1 MTSTHS
7 GPYKS
12 KLFNFLANQYQK
24 TADKFERALNQVKYT
39 TATTTQIVV
48 YPVYVAVQTI
58 RLGVKRLQQQ
68 AEKLLPQANEFVNE
82 EIEETSELQGPPG
95 DRPVRKVLD
104 VAAELVNDGPVA
116 DGGRESVRKTG
127 DEEIPAKSRNKYIRS
142 RFWEVKMRRAAN
154 HRGISSNS
162 KTAPYTVIV
171 GIACSLDN
179 GNLVLVTTGNK
190 VLDLLSQERQQRLN
204 RRILLEILCY
214 QRDRRLKEQLEQ
226 RPQNRELEPCARVAY
241 QETGPTQLWWQ
252 MLAWVETSPVAVKAN
267 LFEES
272 TLASIRDANIPAEK
286 EKAASSSLVIF
297 NANQRFQE
305 LSPSW
310 EEEGPAPKFE
320 PLMGLSQSSL
330 LLFLDAAIAA
340 LEKGDLA
347 QVFETQTQSNTKTAT
362 SPRQWHLPSAEK
374 LLPKSKVPTESI
386 WQGFLSQ
393 YFYPMAPLFGLGGLV
408 PSQEED
414 DLEYLEELG
423 AVKFSS
429 KSSSKSSATG
439 AKATE
444 VQLEKENL
452 AAVATKYAPKTRK
465 ATANKGPGAE
475 YSAPARSK
483 RTVAAQKKQAPK
495 QPKSRRW
502 QLTETGNLW
511 ANVSL
516 SLPASK
522 QPSLKSFSSVN
533 LQVVSGSGDSDNNSD
548 GLEYKPDFLEANSV
562 SVGYVKHPLE
572 QLLEWLDLVMLRLEQ
587 SILHVGKWFHHIV
600 FPSRQESDDRDD

>member
-24 TADKFERALNQVKYT
+24 AADKFERALNQVKYT

-58 RLGVKRLQQQ
+58 RLSVKRLQQQ

-82 EIEETSELQGPPG
+82 EIEETAELEGPPR

-104 VAAELVNDGPVA
+104 VAAELVNEGPVA
-116 DGGRESVRKTG
+116 DGGRESFRKSG
-127 DEEIPAKSRNKYIRS
+127 GEEIPAKSRNKYIRA

-154 HRGISSNS
+154 HRGIKSNS
-162 KTAPYTVIV
+162 KTAPYTVIL

-190 VLDLLSQERQQRLN
+190 VLDVLSPERQQRLN

-272 TLASIRDANIPAEK
+272 TLASIRDSYTAAEN
-286 EKAASSSLVIF
+286 EKASGSSLVIF
-297 NANQRFQE
+297 NPNPRFEE
-305 LSPSW
+305 LSQNW
-310 EEEGPAPKFE
+310 ENEGPAPKLQ

-340 LEKGDLA
+340 LEKGEIA
-347 QVFETQTQSNTKTAT
+347 QVLDIQAQTAT
-362 SPRQWHLPSAEK
+362 SSPQRHSPSAEK

-386 WQGFLSQ
+386 WQGFLKQ

-408 PSQEED
+408 PSEEED
-414 DLEYLEELG
+414 DLQYLEELG

-429 KSSSKSSATG
+429 KSSSAG
-439 AKATE
+439 AKATKA
-444 VQLEKENL
+444 QLAKEKQV
-452 AAVATKYAPKTRK
+452 AVATKSAPKTRK
-465 ATANKGPGAE
+465 ATANKGSAAE

-483 RTVAAQKKQAPK
+483 RTVAAKKKQAPK

-502 QLTETGNLW
+502 ELTETVNLW

-516 SLPASK
+516 SLPTSN
-522 QPSLKSFSSVN
+522 QPSLKSVSSVN
-533 LQVVSGSGDSDNNSD
+533 LQVVSGSGDSDNNQD
-548 GLEYKPDFLEANSV
+548 GLEYQPDFLEANSV

-587 SILHVGKWFHHIV
+587 SILQVGKWFHHIV

>member
-58 RLGVKRLQQQ
+58 RLSVKRLQQQ

-82 EIEETSELQGPPG
+82 EIEESSELEGPPR

-104 VAAELVNDGPVA
+104 VAAELVNEGPVA
-116 DGGRESVRKTG
+116 DGSRESFRKTG
-127 DEEIPAKSRNKYIRS
+127 DEEIPAKSRNKYIRA

-154 HRGISSNS
+154 HRGIKSNS

-190 VLDLLSQERQQRLN
+190 VLDVLSQERQQRLN

-226 RPQNRELEPCARVAY
+226 KPQDRELEPCARIAY
-241 QETGPTQLWWQ
+241 QEAGPTQLWWQ

-272 TLASIRDANIPAEK
+272 ALADIRDSYTPPENET
-286 EKAASSSLVIF
+286 ASRSSLVIF
-297 NANQRFQE
+297 NPNPRFEE
-305 LSPSW
+305 LSQNW
-310 EEEGPAPKFE
+310 EEESPAPKLQ

-330 LLFLDAAIAA
+330 LLFLDEAIAA
-340 LEKGDLA
+340 LEKGDLV
-347 QVFETQTQSNTKTAT
+347 QVLDIQAQSNSKTPAS
-362 SPRQWHLPSAEK
+362 SPQWHSPKSEK

-414 DLEYLEELG
+414 LEYLEELG

-429 KSSSKSSATG
+429 KSSSAG
-439 AKATE
+439 AKATKA
-444 VQLEKENL
+444 QLGKEKQV
-452 AAVATKYAPKTRK
+452 AVATKSAPKTRK
-465 ATANKGPGAE
+465 AKANKGQGAE

-483 RTVAAQKKQAPK
+483 RTVAAKKKQAPK

-502 QLTETGNLW
+502 ELTETVNLW

-516 SLPASK
+516 SLPVSN
-522 QPSLKSFSSVN
+522 QPSLKSVSSVN
-533 LQVVSGSGDSDNNSD
+533 LQVVSGSGDSDNNQD

-587 SILHVGKWFHHIV
+587 SILQVGKWFHHIV
-600 FPSRQESDDRDD
+600 FPSRLESDDRDD